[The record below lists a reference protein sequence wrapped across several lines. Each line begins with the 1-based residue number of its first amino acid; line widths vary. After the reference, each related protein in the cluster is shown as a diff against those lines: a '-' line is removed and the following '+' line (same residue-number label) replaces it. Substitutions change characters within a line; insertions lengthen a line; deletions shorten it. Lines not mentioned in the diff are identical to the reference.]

1 MAKDEKRNG
10 RYKGD
15 GWAAK
20 VLERIYGN
28 KRLSIF
34 APLGAG
40 AVVYV
45 LFLVF
50 GTHPAKA
57 MFAWLVP
64 ILAAVSYAVML
75 LGLRFLLWTFRES
88 PKRQDYCVLFFTAA
102 CVLNAVTMV
111 PGFLFDLK
119 EGVQST
125 TVGYIT
131 AISAI
136 ALVQS
141 RRI

>member
-1 MAKDEKRNG
+1 MAKETKRNG

-15 GWAAK
+15 GWVAD

-28 KRLSIF
+28 RRAAIL
-34 APLGAG
+34 APLAVGAL
-40 AVVYV
+40 VYV
-45 LFLVF
+45 LFLFF
-50 GTHPAKA
+50 GTHPDKA
-57 MFAWLVP
+57 LFAWLVP
-64 ILAAVSYAVML
+64 TLAAVSYAVML
-75 LGLRFLLWTFRES
+75 LGLRSLLWMFREN

-119 EGVQST
+119 DGVQST

-136 ALVQS
+136 ARVQS
-141 RRI
+141 RRK